1 VGCFVERD
9 QLYIKKELNGCIS
22 QYTNGKFASINM
34 ICIRLDKQI
43 EANSLLSKIESL
55 ASEHL
60 YLYIDIKNISYTSD
74 ELILKLEHKLDN

>member
-1 VGCFVERD
+1 
-9 QLYIKKELNGCIS
+9 
-22 QYTNGKFASINM
+22 M

-55 ASEHL
+55 ASEHRKNNDNNDL